1 MYQNFAPYIEIV
13 SQCILMSQNAAP
25 YIEIV
30 SQCIEIHFDKP
41 SNFLYLWN
49 AFGGKLNNSTIS
61 KWALKSTLI
70 NSQTH

>member
-30 SQCIEIHFDKP
+30 SQCIEIH
-41 SNFLYLWN
+41 
-49 AFGGKLNNSTIS
+49 
-61 KWALKSTLI
+61 LI
-70 NSQTH
+70 NPQTFYIFGMLLEEN